1 MEKYITHFKLL
12 SPSYTG
18 IQNELKHKHK
28 RKRNKEMSHL
38 TYAYLGEIRQVTLR
52 LQLCH

>member
-1 MEKYITHFKLL
+1 MEKYITHVKVL
-12 SPSYTG
+12 SPSYSG

-38 TYAYLGEIRQVTLR
+38 TCAYLEEIRQVMLR
-52 LQLCH
+52 LQVCH